1 MPDIIMESM
10 RLTHLKLAGFKSF
23 VDPTTI
29 HLSGHRV
36 GIVGPNGC
44 GKSNVMEAIRWVL
57 GESSARELRGDSMQD
72 VIFNGSLNRKP
83 VSRASVE
90 LHFDNSLGG
99 AAGSW
104 GQYAEIAVKR
114 VLERDGSSS
123 YIINNQQVRR
133 RDITDLFLGTGVGSR
148 AYAIIGQNTI
158 SRIIEAKPEELRVYL
173 EEAAGVSRYKER
185 RRETELR
192 LKDTRENLLRVDDIR
207 REIGNQIS
215 LLQAQS
221 ETALRYRQLKQQYDL
236 AQQLLW
242 LLKKQQAAS
251 GWESAK
257 QRVLTLV
264 NQLEAE
270 MAALRKFESDIEQA
284 RQTQLETGAQ
294 MQSAQTGFYE
304 SSAAL
309 ANIEQQLKHAED
321 SAARAKS
328 LLVELNTQLASV
340 DTQINTQQT
349 SLTEQQ
355 AQLKQAEVQT
365 EATQAGLQQARSALP
380 EFESKQKHAQQ
391 MLGSAQSALA
401 KLEQSLQLN
410 VANIRHQ
417 RSQLEQTQ
425 VRQQRLQTAIH
436 AIVIP
441 EETQL
446 AAALDQQQQAQQ
458 AFAALQAEVS
468 ALQAQEISQQQAFQ
482 AAQQALHE
490 AARNIAALEAQQ
502 ATLQKIQQ
510 SVGNDGDLKAWL
522 GKHQLQNKPHF
533 WQGVRVSKG
542 WETAV
547 EASLGERLN
556 ALLVE
561 TLTMAGKI
569 DTPPLP
575 LVLCASGTGNAART
589 DSRKGMQALA
599 GQVEILQPDLA
610 DVLHDWL
617 SGIYTADTLDAAIS
631 QRDQLAAG
639 EAYICPQG
647 HIVSRHSIKLHATN
661 ATPFQGLLE
670 RQREL
675 EGLQQ
680 QLPAMQQA
688 LQKDQTALE
697 TMNKAVSD
705 TRSSLQAKR
714 VQLQQHTQQLQR
726 LSLDAEKLAQQR
738 QYAQTQLQQTQEEL
752 DRVAAQLIEVNNKI
766 NEYEAEKLRFETDHA
781 ALRLQQD
788 QARAALSSAD
798 SELSG
803 MREVLRKAE
812 FEAQEKGYLL
822 KTISNKIIELNN
834 SVKVFTDQ
842 KSNLQKQLTEAKSS
856 QHEQGLQ
863 SLKASLEQAVND
875 RRQKEEALAA
885 ARNLLAERDA
895 QLVEIERQRMQCEHG
910 LHPLRDKLEQARLS
924 EQEARLYF
932 EQCTQSLQGVDEE
945 PLLLQLPKSANPKM
959 FESQSAELQQQMD
972 ALGAVNMAAVEQLAS
987 ENERAAYLDSQAL
1000 DLNTAITTL
1009 EDAIHRIDK
1018 ETRGKLQHTFDEVNT
1033 HFSELFGKLF
1043 GGGQAR
1049 LELQGDE
1056 ILDTGVLVFAQPPG
1070 KKNSTIHLLSGGEK
1084 ALAALAL
1091 IFAIFRLN
1099 PAPFCLMD
1107 EVDAPLDDSN
1117 TERFC
1122 NTVRQMTDRTQ
1133 FIFITHNKITME
1145 MAQQLVGVTMQE
1157 SGVSRVVEVDVDE
1170 AMRMVEEVA

>member
-1 MPDIIMESM
+1 MESM

-29 HLSGHRV
+29 HLSGNRV

-114 VLERDGSSS
+114 VLERDGTSS

-173 EEAAGVSRYKER
+173 EEAAGVSRYKDR

-192 LKDTRENLLRVDDIR
+192 LRDTRENLLRVDDIR

-242 LLKKQQAAS
+242 LLKKQQAAT
-251 GWESAK
+251 GWENAK

-270 MAALRKFESDIEQA
+270 MAALRKFELDIEQA
-284 RQTQLETGAQ
+284 RQTQLETSTQ
-294 MQSAQTGFYE
+294 MQSAQTAFYE

-309 ANIEQQLKHAED
+309 GNIEQQLKHAEE
-321 SAARAKS
+321 SASRAQS
-328 LLVELNTQLASV
+328 LLAELNTQLASV
-340 DTQINTQQT
+340 ETQITTQKT
-349 SLTEQQ
+349 SLSEQN
-355 AQLKQAEVQT
+355 AMLKQAETQT
-365 EATQAGLQQARSALP
+365 EASQTGLQQARNALP
-380 EFESKQKHAQQ
+380 EFESKQKTAQQ
-391 MLGSAQSALA
+391 ALSNAQSALA
-401 KLEQSLQLN
+401 KIEQSLQLSL
-410 VANIRHQ
+410 ANMRHQ

-425 VRQQRLQTAIH
+425 VRQQRLQTSIQ

-441 EETQL
+441 DETQL
-446 AAALDQQQQAQQ
+446 TAALDKQQHAQQ
-458 AFAALQAEVS
+458 AFDTLQAEVNT
-468 ALQAQEISQQQAFQ
+468 LQIQETTQQQTFQ

-490 AARNIAALEAQQ
+490 TARNIAALEAQQ
-502 ATLQKIQQ
+502 TTLLKIQQ
-510 SVGNDGDLKAWL
+510 SVGNDADQKSWL
-522 GKHQLQNKPHF
+522 GKHQLQDRPHF
-533 WQGVRVSKG
+533 WQGVRVSPG

-547 EASLGERLN
+547 EALLGERLN

-561 TLTMAGKI
+561 SLALAGKM
-569 DTPPLP
+569 DVPPMP
-575 LVLCASGTGNAART
+575 LVLCASGAGSTATAA
-589 DSRKGMQALA
+589 DRKDMQALA
-599 GQVEILQPDLA
+599 EQVEILKPELA
-610 DVLHDWL
+610 DVMHDWL
-617 SGIYTADTLDAAIS
+617 SGIYTADTLDIALS
-631 QRDQLAAG
+631 QREQLAAG

-647 HIVSRHSIKLHATN
+647 HIVSRNSVKLHASN

-675 EGLQQ
+675 EGLQK
-680 QLPAMQQA
+680 QLPALQQA
-688 LQKDQTALE
+688 LQKDQTTLEAL
-697 TMNKAVSD
+697 NKSLGD
-705 TRSSLQAKR
+705 TRSALQAKR
-714 VQLQQHTQQLQR
+714 VLLQQQSQQLRQ
-726 LSLDAEKLAQQR
+726 LALDTEKLAQQR

-752 DRVAAQLIEVNNKI
+752 DRVSAQAIEVNNKI
-766 NEYEAEKLRFETDHA
+766 NELEAEKLRLETELA

-788 QARAALSSAD
+788 QARTALSSAD
-798 SELSG
+798 TELG
-803 MREVLRKAE
+803 AVREALRKAE

-834 SVKVFTDQ
+834 SIKVFTDQ
-842 KSNLQKQLTEAKSS
+842 KSHLQKQLTEAQSS
-856 QHEQGLQ
+856 QQEQGLEG
-863 SLKASLEQAVND
+863 LKELLEKAVND

-885 ARNLLAERDA
+885 ARNLLAERDT
-895 QLVEIERQRMQCEHG
+895 QLVELERQRMQCDHG
-910 LHPLRDKLEQARLS
+910 LHPLRDKLEQARLA

-932 EQCTQSLQGVDEE
+932 EQCMQWLQGVDEE
-945 PLLLQLPKSANPKM
+945 ALQLQLPKPSSPKAL
-959 FESQSAELQQQMD
+959 ESQSAELQEQMD

-1000 DLNTAITTL
+1000 DLNTAIATL

-1033 HFSELFGKLF
+1033 HFGELFGKLF

-1049 LELQGDE
+1049 LELLGDE
-1056 ILDTGVLVFAQPPG
+1056 ILDTGVQVFAQPPG

-1084 ALAALAL
+1084 ALTAIAL

-1133 FIFITHNKITME
+1133 FVFITHNKIAME

-1170 AMRMVEEVA
+1170 AMRLVEEVA